1 MPRVWNMFYNEAVK
15 VMEEKKK
22 KKESADK
29 MIITIFGGFAIV
41 HLTSRTLK
49 LYNKSWFFLN
59 FISIE
64 GDRK

>member
-15 VMEEKKK
+15 VMEEKKKK

-49 LYNKSWFFLN
+49 LYNKSWFF
-59 FISIE
+59 
-64 GDRK
+64 

>member
-1 MPRVWNMFYNEAVK
+1 MFYNEAVK

-49 LYNKSWFFLN
+49 LYNKS
-59 FISIE
+59 
-64 GDRK
+64 

>member
-1 MPRVWNMFYNEAVK
+1 MPCVLNMFYNEAVK
-15 VMEEKKK
+15 VMGKERK
-22 KKESADK
+22 KKEQSADK

-41 HLTSRTLK
+41 HLTCRTLK
-49 LYNKSWFFLN
+49 LYNKFWFFY